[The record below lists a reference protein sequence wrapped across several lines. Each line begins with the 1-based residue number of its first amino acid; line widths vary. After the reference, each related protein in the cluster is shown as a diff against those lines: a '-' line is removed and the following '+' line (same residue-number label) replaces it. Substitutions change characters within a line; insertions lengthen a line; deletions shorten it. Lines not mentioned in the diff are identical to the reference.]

1 MNANIV
7 IKGLA
12 VVVVAV
18 LFVVIMKGGKSDEAQ
33 AGAVASASE
42 LEGLSAIESGPAIVD
57 NGLAVDPLADDY
69 LKDEFGVDVDT
80 PVETMRTLTKETRA
94 VREDS
99 VKLQK
104 ENERLKQEISKL
116 LKMEGNLKG
125 RIENRFQNAERD
137 AEAKQRE
144 LEHTQDLTRGL
155 VARLEKRLEELQGQ
169 EESSQTSANGY
180 DINSAGIPTGLG
192 YDQTGSP
199 VDYDQVVWTNPLEA
213 TVDPTDPSKISLPDF
228 SLNPDELPAPAAGI
242 ARNATEKSK
251 EERSIKAYTIP
262 DNATLLGS
270 ISMTAMLGRIPVG
283 GQVVDPYPF
292 KIMVGP
298 ENLSSNGIKIPGLNG
313 IKMSGIAKGDWTLSC
328 VSGQIESMTFTFQ
341 DGTLVTFPEPGASG
355 AEPIAW
361 FSDKYGI
368 PCVTGK
374 RITNAPSYLAQRIGL
389 TAASSYSKAKADAE
403 FATQTNAFGGS
414 TQALTGDPTV
424 VARNDA
430 IASGLDEVTDWLDER
445 QSNSF
450 DAIYVEPGTE
460 IVVHVTEQIAIDYD
474 PEGRKV
480 NHYADLSRRS
490 DFQLD

>member
-155 VARLEKRLEELQGQ
+155 VARLEKPL
-169 EESSQTSANGY
+169 
-180 DINSAGIPTGLG
+180 
-192 YDQTGSP
+192 
-199 VDYDQVVWTNPLEA
+199 DQVVWTNPLEA

-430 IASGLDEVTDWLDER
+430 ISSGLDEVTDWLDER

-490 DFQLD
+490 DYQLD

>member
-33 AGAVASASE
+33 AVAVDPASE
-42 LEGLSAIESGPAIVD
+42 LEGLSAIESGPGMVD

-125 RIENRFQNAERD
+125 RIESRFENAERD

-213 TVDPTDPSKISLPDF
+213 RVDPTDPSKISLPDF

-242 ARNATEKSK
+242 ARNTNEKSK

-292 KIMVGP
+292 KIMIGP
-298 ENLSSNGIKIPGLNG
+298 ENLSSNGI
-313 IKMSGIAKGDWTLSC
+313 
-328 VSGQIESMTFTFQ
+328 
-341 DGTLVTFPEPGASG
+341 
-355 AEPIAW
+355 
-361 FSDKYGI
+361 
-368 PCVTGK
+368 
-374 RITNAPSYLAQRIGL
+374 
-389 TAASSYSKAKADAE
+389 
-403 FATQTNAFGGS
+403 
-414 TQALTGDPTV
+414 
-424 VARNDA
+424 
-430 IASGLDEVTDWLDER
+430 
-445 QSNSF
+445 
-450 DAIYVEPGTE
+450 
-460 IVVHVTEQIAIDYD
+460 
-474 PEGRKV
+474 
-480 NHYADLSRRS
+480 
-490 DFQLD
+490 

>member
-1 MNANIV
+1 
-7 IKGLA
+7 
-12 VVVVAV
+12 
-18 LFVVIMKGGKSDEAQ
+18 
-33 AGAVASASE
+33 
-42 LEGLSAIESGPAIVD
+42 
-57 NGLAVDPLADDY
+57 
-69 LKDEFGVDVDT
+69 
-80 PVETMRTLTKETRA
+80 
-94 VREDS
+94 
-99 VKLQK
+99 
-104 ENERLKQEISKL
+104 
-116 LKMEGNLKG
+116 
-125 RIENRFQNAERD
+125 
-137 AEAKQRE
+137 
-144 LEHTQDLTRGL
+144 
-155 VARLEKRLEELQGQ
+155 
-169 EESSQTSANGY
+169 
-180 DINSAGIPTGLG
+180 
-192 YDQTGSP
+192 
-199 VDYDQVVWTNPLEA
+199 
-213 TVDPTDPSKISLPDF
+213 
-228 SLNPDELPAPAAGI
+228 
-242 ARNATEKSK
+242 
-251 EERSIKAYTIP
+251 YTIP

-490 DFQLD
+490 DYQLD